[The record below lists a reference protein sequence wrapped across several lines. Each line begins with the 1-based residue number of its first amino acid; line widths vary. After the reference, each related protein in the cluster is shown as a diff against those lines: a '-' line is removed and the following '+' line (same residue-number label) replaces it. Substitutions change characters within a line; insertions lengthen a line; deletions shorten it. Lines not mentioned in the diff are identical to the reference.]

1 MAARG
6 DRKKNPPAPQ
16 RQVAFRLGLTAENRA
31 AAILVAKGYR
41 IVSRRWRCP
50 AGEVDIVARRGN
62 VLAFVEVKAR
72 AALDDAAY
80 AVTARQQRRIAA
92 AAAAWLAVNADD
104 ICRDVRFDVILV
116 APRRWPRHIE
126 AAFDAGG

>member
-1 MAARG
+1 MAPRG
-6 DRKKNPPAPQ
+6 DRTKGPPAPA

-31 AAILVAKGYR
+31 AAVLVAKGYR
-41 IVSRRWRCP
+41 IVSRRWRSP
-50 AGEVDIVARRGN
+50 AGEIDIVARRGN
-62 VLAFVEVKAR
+62 VLVFIEVKAR
-72 AALDDAAY
+72 AAFDAAAY

-104 ICRDVRFDVILV
+104 AGCDIRFDVILV

>member
-1 MAARG
+1 MAPRG
-6 DRKKNPPAPQ
+6 DRTKGAPA

-31 AAILVAKGYR
+31 AAVLVAKGYR
-41 IVSRRWRCP
+41 IISRRWRSA
-50 AGEVDIVARRGN
+50 AGEIDIVARRGN
-62 VLAFVEVKAR
+62 VLVFIEVKAR
-72 AALDDAAY
+72 AAFDAAAY

-92 AAAAWLAVNADD
+92 AAAAWLAVNTDD
-104 ICRDVRFDVILV
+104 AGCDIRFDVILV

>member
-1 MAARG
+1 MAPRG
-6 DRKKNPPAPQ
+6 DRTKGASAPA

-31 AAILVAKGYR
+31 AAVLVAKGYR
-41 IVSRRWRCP
+41 IVSRRWRSP
-50 AGEVDIVARRGN
+50 AGEIDIVARRGN
-62 VLAFVEVKAR
+62 VLVFIEVKAR
-72 AALDDAAY
+72 AAFDAAAY

-92 AAAAWLAVNADD
+92 AAAAWLAVNTDD
-104 ICRDVRFDVILV
+104 AGCDIRFDVILV